1 MSGHACNARGIVCA
15 QRNGND
21 NTSIV
26 TLLWKN
32 GSFLKFPTSCFSFCE
47 DKFKPKEIRL
57 SFSEKFL
64 EPPPKNVSETGVNLG
79 SEVEHPQHGYEVRRD
94 CYRFSCLY

>member
-1 MSGHACNARGIVCA
+1 MSGHACNAREIVCA

-32 GSFLKFPTSCFSFCE
+32 GSFLKFPTICFSFCE
-47 DKFKPKEIRL
+47 DKFKPKQIRL
-57 SFSEKFL
+57 SFSEKFFGT
-64 EPPPKNVSETGVNLG
+64 PSKKCFRN
-79 SEVEHPQHGYEVRRD
+79 R
-94 CYRFSCLY
+94 